1 MQDRENRQT
10 VSLERQDSGPTFE
23 DGIWFAIQ
31 LLVTGPGF
39 DEPTLAEWI
48 AFEAGFTG
56 SQMRTLQRRTGFQN
70 RKMNRFIRD
79 YIDKHK
85 ENKPETPKCLISQ
98 TINHA

>member
-1 MQDRENRQT
+1 MQDRKNRQT

-31 LLVTGPGF
+31 LLVTGTGF
-39 DEPTLAEWI
+39 DEPTLAEGI
-48 AFEAGFTG
+48 AFEAGLTG
-56 SQMRTLQRRTGFQN
+56 SQMRTFQRRMGFQS

-85 ENKPETPKCLISQ
+85 EKQ
-98 TINHA
+98 V

>member
-39 DEPTLAEWI
+39 DEPTLAEGI

-56 SQMRTLQRRTGFQN
+56 SQMRTLQRRTGFQS

-85 ENKPETPKCLISQ
+85 EKQ
-98 TINHA
+98 V

>member
-31 LLVTGPGF
+31 LLVTGSGF
-39 DEPTLAEWI
+39 DEPTLAEGI
-48 AFEAGFTG
+48 AFEAGLTG
-56 SQMRTLQRRTGFQN
+56 SQMRTLQRRTGFQS

-79 YIDKHK
+79 YIDKNK
-85 ENKPETPKCLISQ
+85 EKQ
-98 TINHA
+98 V